1 MKTISLTMLRVIDL
15 SRTTHCQGY
24 QSSKKKSALRI
35 LFFITC
41 REYIT
46 IQPLN
51 NLIVSQKSW
60 KGRSVHIALK
70 NMNVNSLNTKQSK
83 FTKSIKRQC
92 IWNLFLWSLSK
103 KAKSA
108 SWKII
113 LLTSIF
119 GLPRKTVMSWK
130 QNIPQCVIRK
140 KKMFI
145 NLPAFLSVLRV

>member
-24 QSSKKKSALRI
+24 QSSKNKAALRI

-41 REYIT
+41 RAEYIT
-46 IQPLN
+46 VQRLN

-60 KGRSVHIALK
+60 KGRSVHTALK
-70 NMNVNSLNTKQSK
+70 NMNVMSLNTKQSK
-83 FTKSIKRQC
+83 FTKNIKRQC
-92 IWNLFLWSLSK
+92 MWNLFLWSLSK
-103 KAKSA
+103 KVKSA

-113 LLTSIF
+113 LWTSIF
-119 GLPRKTVMSWK
+119 GLPRKTVMSRK

-140 KKMFI
+140 KK
-145 NLPAFLSVLRV
+145 NV